1 MLVGPHRARRT
12 AVTIVAAFTTLALLA
27 GACGSSSKSSGAPAD
42 TIVNEGTPVAGGTL
56 KVGITSDTDGY
67 SAATNRWDVLGNLV
81 GSSIY
86 DTLTKWDE
94 NRKIQ
99 PYLAQ
104 AVTPNAGGTVWTI
117 ALRPGITFQDGTP
130 LDGAAVKLN
139 IDTRRNDAIAGGALE
154 PISDVTVKD
163 PSTVLVTMKR
173 PWFGY
178 DATLAAQGGYMVA
191 PATINDPNGSQHPI
205 GTGPFSFVSWTPGSS
220 FKVKKNPTYWQSGKP
235 YLDGIDFSIVPDQ
248 AALVAAVR
256 AGDIDLAMTDD
267 AGSIKTLRSESDIR
281 SIEDPVSETTYVQ
294 LQEDAPPFNNR
305 HARAAL
311 AYATNQQQV
320 IDVVGQGVGQVA
332 TSPYSPQSP
341 WSVADA
347 KYVNYDLE
355 QAKNELQQYTQD
367 TGEAKLSFTLRYSA
381 GGAFS
386 KVAQTLQGQWAQV
399 GIAVTLREDQAASF
413 LADTFFGKFQAEVF
427 RNFGYVNP
435 DSNYL
440 FWHSSQAKG
449 IGTGSINF
457 TQTRVPAID
466 AGMDGAR
473 GTPDDTTRKQDYD
486 QVQQAIN
493 QELPYIWLYHVV
505 WALAARPNV
514 GGLAEP
520 QALGFGRTDSKTW
533 WPDIWLK
540 P

>member
-1 MLVGPHRARRT
+1 MRVGPQRSRRFAIT
-12 AVTIVAAFTTLALLA
+12 AAATFTALALLA
-27 GACGSSSKSSGAPAD
+27 GACGSKGSSSGAPAD
-42 TIVNEGTPVAGGTL
+42 TVANEGTPTPGGTL

-67 SAATNRWDVLGNLV
+67 NAATNRWDPLGNLV

-99 PYLAQ
+99 PYLAKS
-104 AVTPNAGGTVWTI
+104 VTPDAAGTVWTI
-117 ALRPGITFQDGTP
+117 SLRSGVNFQDGTP

-154 PISDVTVKD
+154 PISDVAVKD
-163 PSTVLVTMKR
+163 ASTVVVTMKR
-173 PWFGY
+173 PWFAY

-205 GTGPFSFVSWTPGSS
+205 GTGPFSFVSWTPGSTI
-220 FKVKKNPTYWQSGKP
+220 KVKKNPTYWQAGQP

-248 AALVAAVR
+248 SALVSALR

-267 AGSIKTLRSESDIR
+267 AGSIKTVRADSDIR

-294 LQEDAPPFNNR
+294 VQEAAPPFNNK

-311 AYATNQQQV
+311 AYATDQQQV
-320 IDVVGQGVGQVA
+320 LDVVGQGVGEVA
-332 TSPYSPQSP
+332 TSPYSTKSP
-341 WSVADA
+341 WAVADT
-347 KYVNYDLE
+347 KYLNYDI
-355 QAKNELQQYTQD
+355 AKAKDELALYTQE
-367 TGEAKLSFTLRYSA
+367 TGQPGLNFTLRFTV
-381 GGAFS
+381 GGAFP
-386 KVAQTLQGQWAQV
+386 KVAETLQAQWAQA
-399 GIAVTLREDQAASF
+399 GITTTLQADQSASF
-413 LADTFFGKFQAEVF
+413 LADTFFGKFEAELF

-457 TQTRVPAID
+457 TQTKLPAVD
-466 AGMDGAR
+466 AGLDRAR
-473 GTPDDTTRKQDYD
+473 ATGDDAARKQDYD
-486 QVQQAIN
+486 QVQQALN
-493 QELPYIWLYHVV
+493 QELPYIWLYHNV

-514 GGLAEP
+514 GGLGEA
-520 QALGFGRTDSKTW
+520 QALGFGRTDAKTW
-533 WPDIWLK
+533 WPGVWLK
-540 P
+540 S